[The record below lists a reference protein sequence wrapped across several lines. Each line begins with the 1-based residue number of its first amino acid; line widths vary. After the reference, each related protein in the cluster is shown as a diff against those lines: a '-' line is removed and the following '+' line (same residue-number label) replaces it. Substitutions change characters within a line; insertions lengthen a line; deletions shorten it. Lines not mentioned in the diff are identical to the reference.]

1 VGAAAAVA
9 VGAAAAVHSLGRC
22 SHGRS
27 LDLGPNLA
35 DRRTLAVAAGA
46 VGPAPAPA
54 GRTSAAAGARAWT
67 AVPFASV
74 ARASGDLAPPLASA
88 VGGRSRRL
96 GRHSRRRRPVPA
108 ISVRTCFN
116 CSSAFGGGGGGMGA
130 PVRHPFWERG
140 CRCYGQRET
149 SQPPQKTALRD
160 KIGGQWSP
168 ATNRSNE
175 MPDAAQ

>member
-1 VGAAAAVA
+1 MA

-67 AVPFASV
+67 AAPLASV
-74 ARASGDLAPPLASA
+74 ARASGDLAHRPWGGVA
-88 VGGRSRRL
+88 VGW
-96 GRHSRRRRPVPA
+96 VA
-108 ISVRTCFN
+108 IAGV
-116 CSSAFGGGGGGMGA
+116 GA
-130 PVRHPFWERG
+130 L
-140 CRCYGQRET
+140 CRQ
-149 SQPPQKTALRD
+149 
-160 KIGGQWSP
+160 
-168 ATNRSNE
+168 
-175 MPDAAQ
+175 